1 MIRFLLFR
9 FLPRRLMPWLMV
21 IEFILLVWR
30 WHKRDQV
37 QPVSQRVPARSSRR
51 AWPPA

>member
-21 IEFILLVWR
+21 FELVLLVWR
-30 WHKRDQV
+30 WRKRDQV
-37 QPVSQRVPARSSRR
+37 GQPVPQRIPARANSRV
-51 AWPPA
+51 

>member
-21 IEFILLVWR
+21 IELIMLVWR
-30 WHKRDQV
+30 WQKRDQV
-37 QPVSQRVPARSSRR
+37 RQQVPQRIRARSARR
-51 AWPPA
+51 I

>member
-21 IEFILLVWR
+21 LEVVLLVWR
-30 WHKRDQV
+30 WRKRDQV
-37 QPVSQRVPARSSRR
+37 RQVAPYGVQTRSTRR
-51 AWPPA
+51 A

>member
-21 IEFILLVWR
+21 IELILLVWR
-30 WHKRDQV
+30 WQKRDQAR
-37 QPVSQRVPARSSRR
+37 PVPQRVTARSTRR
-51 AWPPA
+51 V

>member
-21 IEFILLVWR
+21 IELIMLVWR
-30 WHKRDQV
+30 WQKRDQAQQQV
-37 QPVSQRVPARSSRR
+37 PRRIPARSARR
-51 AWPPA
+51 I

>member
-21 IEFILLVWR
+21 FELILLVWR
-30 WHKRDQV
+30 WQKRDQV
-37 QPVSQRVPARSSRR
+37 QQVPQPVRARSTRH
-51 AWPPA
+51 A

>member
-21 IEFILLVWR
+21 FELILLVWR
-30 WHKRDQV
+30 WRKRDQVV
-37 QPVSQRVPARSSRR
+37 QPVSQQVPYRSTRR
-51 AWPPA
+51 A